1 MNLDKS
7 ERMLEHHKEMR
18 DKLEQ
23 DLINLKRAE
32 NVDKLAVERVQLS
45 IHALNEKIQF
55 HEKKLRRYE

>member
-1 MNLDKS
+1 
-7 ERMLEHHKEMR
+7 MLEHHKEMR